1 MANLKVKDYEII
13 KSSFNDDK
21 SDVSIKVRF
30 TFEDVTGKDWKV
42 CRIYNFDDMFSYY
55 DRTLCGSEDNI
66 DEWFCDCYCE
76 ENDVDSDDIDN
87 VHEWLKENDPD
98 SLLQYYEGEVDT
110 NLNYYVYEDEKYDV
124 SESDPVGIEEMIEYL
139 NDENYIPYS
148 EDDEDCEDVEN
159 VIETI
164 EDLCEDKDDE
174 DSFQHIHITDEGNN
188 LFHIKTSNFF
198 GLIDNDILLKVE
210 DEDRMNDIKHIIAH
224 QTDILVCVKEDGDQ
238 TPYNEDDDIECVE
251 DVIETICAECF
262 NYQDGDTFTEINI
275 KDKGNNVF
283 RISWYD
289 EDGSVRRINLKAT
302 SPALLDSISKIMKY
316 QVEL

>member
-21 SDVSIKVRF
+21 SDINIKVRF
-30 TFEDVTGKDWKV
+30 TFEDITGNDWKV
-42 CRIYNFDDMFSYY
+42 FHIYTFDDMYSYY

-87 VHEWLKENDPD
+87 VYEWLKENDPD

-110 NLNYYVYEDEKYDV
+110 NLNYYVYEDEEYDV

-159 VIETI
+159 VIEKI

-188 LFHIKTSNFF
+188 VFHIQTSNYEGF
-198 GLIDNDILLKVE
+198 IVYDIFLKVE
-210 DEDRMNDIKHIIAH
+210 NKERLNNIEYIIAH
-224 QTDILVCVKEDGDQ
+224 QTDTLVCIKDEDDQ
-238 TPYNEDDDIECVE
+238 TPYNEEDDIECVE
-251 DVIETICAECF
+251 DAIETIYAESF
-262 NYQDGDTFTEINI
+262 NYQDGDAITEIYI

-289 EDGSVRRINLKAT
+289 DWRTVRRINLKAT
-302 SPALLDSISKIMKY
+302 SQALLDSISKIMKY
-316 QVEL
+316 QIEL